1 MAKSV
6 MAHSFSQVPRADI
19 PRSTFNR
26 SHGYKTTF
34 DADYLIPVLVDDVI
48 PGDTFNVNMNFFARL
63 ATPLYPI
70 MDNMYLESFFFFVP
84 YRLVWDNWEKFCGAQ
99 EDPGDSISYTV
110 PVVTGTNAQT
120 GEGTLWDYFG
130 LPLDNGAGAH
140 LDPDDLSTTAL
151 PFRAYWLIW
160 NEWFRDQ
167 NLQNTWNVPTGDG
180 PDELFGLEPTNT
192 TRIGSVLIKR
202 GKRHDYFTSC
212 LPWPQK
218 GDAVDLPLGTSAPVS
233 PQADPETLEVEH
245 SGGSAAGLYLEA
257 DGNVRYNSSGSGYT
271 PAFLE
276 WHQQSDYLEADLS
289 TATAATINEL
299 RLAFQTQRLLERD
312 ARSGTRYNETIL
324 AHYGVT
330 VPDFRIQRPEFL
342 GGGSSPINIS
352 QVANTTGIRSTESS
366 TGANSWVGDLSGFG
380 TVSGNHGFTK
390 SFVEHGVIIGL
401 VNVRGD
407 ITYSQGQ
414 ERYWAKSTRYDFFYP
429 VLSQIGEQAVLNK
442 EIYAQGD
449 GATNDESVFGYQER
463 YAEYRYKPSRITG
476 LFAPKAA
483 SDIDEWH
490 LSEEFSSLPT
500 LGDTFIQ
507 SNTGTPLDRAITVP
521 SEPQF
526 IFDAFFD
533 MKCARPMPL
542 YGVPGN
548 LDHF

>member
-63 ATPLYPI
+63 ATPLYPV

-84 YRLVWDNWEKFCGAQ
+84 YRLVWQNWEKFCGAQ
-99 EDPGDSISYTV
+99 DDPGDSISYTI
-110 PVVTGTNAQT
+110 PVLTGSNTHT
-120 GEGTLWDYFG
+120 GEGYLWDYFG
-130 LPLDNGAGAH
+130 LPLSDKSVGH
-140 LDPDDLSTTAL
+140 LDPDNLSTSAL
-151 PFRAYWLIW
+151 PFRAYSLIW

-167 NLQNTWNVPTGDG
+167 NLQDSAQVNTADG
-180 PDELFGLEPTNT
+180 PDNLVNPYPTSGGNVA
-192 TRIGSVLIKR
+192 SFPLKR

-233 PQADPETLEVEH
+233 PQGDPETLEVEH
-245 SGGSAAGLYLEA
+245 AGANAAGLYLEA
-257 DGNVRYNSSGSGYT
+257 SGNVRYNSSGSGYT

-276 WHQQSDYLEADLS
+276 WHQASDYLEADLS

-312 ARSGTRYNETIL
+312 ARSGTRYVETIL

-330 VPDFRIQRPEFL
+330 VPDFRVQRPEFL
-342 GGGSSPINIS
+342 GGGSSPVNVS
-352 QVANTTGIRSTESS
+352 QVAQTSVSSS
-366 TGANSWVGDLSGFG
+366 TPAADDKLGQLGAFG

-390 SFVEHGVIIGL
+390 SFTEHGVIIGL
-401 VNVRGD
+401 VNVRSD
-407 ITYSQGQ
+407 ITYHQGQ
-414 ERYWAKSTRYDFFYP
+414 ERYWAKSTRYDFYYP
-429 VLSQIGEQAVLNK
+429 VLSQIGEQSVLNK

-449 GATNDESVFGYQER
+449 GATNDENVFGYQER

-476 LFAPKAA
+476 LFNSEAA

-490 LSEEFSSLPT
+490 LSEVFSSLPT
-500 LGDTFIQ
+500 LGSTFIE
-507 SNTGTPLDRAITVP
+507 SNTATPLDRALAVP